1 MSKIYH
7 PSFPIVVGLAGKAAT
22 GKTSAANAIVPK
34 ASFDVSRS
42 GMVWDHLFFA
52 MPLYE
57 LFSTRTK
64 IEGVKSES
72 RKLFGIHDTLYD
84 LYGGSALGKI
94 PDYNDFVELTNT
106 IASKPIS
113 FAGSKPRTFLQ
124 EVGDLCRAHDPD
136 CFAKWGVRKAYTQ
149 YRDYVKSLTDEDEE
163 KPYCVLISDVRF
175 RNEADAILKLPNS
188 MLILYDASEE
198 VRRERIFNRD
208 GVYMTNE
215 QLSHKSEKEIESFYD
230 LASVIIDSS
239 TMSVEQQA
247 NETIKHIKEGLGL
260 NSYAQNQ

>member
-22 GKTSAANAIVPK
+22 GKTSAAETIVPK

-42 GMVWDHLFFA
+42 GMVWEHLFFA

-57 LFSTRTK
+57 LFSIRTK
-64 IEGVKSES
+64 IEGIKSES
-72 RKLFGIHDTLYD
+72 RKLFSIHETLFD
-84 LYGGSALGKI
+84 LYGGSALGNI
-94 PDYNDFVELTNT
+94 PDYNDFVNLTNS
-106 IASKPIS
+106 IATKQIQ
-113 FAGSKPRTFLQ
+113 FAGSKPRSFLQ

-149 YRDYVKSLTDEDEE
+149 YRDYIKGLSEEESE
-163 KPYCVLISDVRF
+163 KPYCILISDVRF
-175 RNEADAILKLPNS
+175 KNEADAILKLPNS
-188 MLILYDASEE
+188 MLILFDASEE
-198 VRRERIFNRD
+198 VRRERIYNRD

-239 TMSVEQQA
+239 TMSVEEQA
-247 NETIKHIKEGLGL
+247 AETIKTIKEGLGL
-260 NSYAQNQ
+260 NSYAQG